1 MGGIQRIF
9 SWGCSKS
16 YFACPRL
23 NITLFFLFAFF
34 QEKGFISLYSS
45 KECFKITR
53 EKSCQSQKDKR
64 EKYTSNSQNMTPSQW
79 IVSLSSKLCQY
90 ASLVCLF
97 FKQTA
102 LGFYFSLL
110 MYVRVLFPLCVFF
123 LVCFFFLCVF
133 LILKYHSFFPNLMF

>member
-1 MGGIQRIF
+1 
-9 SWGCSKS
+9 
-16 YFACPRL
+16 
-23 NITLFFLFAFF
+23 
-34 QEKGFISLYSS
+34 
-45 KECFKITR
+45 
-53 EKSCQSQKDKR
+53 
-64 EKYTSNSQNMTPSQW
+64 MTPSQW

-123 LVCFFFLCVF
+123 LVCFLFPLCFFNLKISF
-133 LILKYHSFFPNLMF
+133 LFFQLNVLK